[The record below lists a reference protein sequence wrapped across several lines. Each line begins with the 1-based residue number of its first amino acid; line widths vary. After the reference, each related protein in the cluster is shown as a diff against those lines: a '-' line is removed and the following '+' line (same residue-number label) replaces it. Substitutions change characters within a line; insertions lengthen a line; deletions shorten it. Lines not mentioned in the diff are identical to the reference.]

1 MATTGKAPTTFADGI
16 NAAMQDIA
24 GAMSAP
30 DADLHFGTE
39 IIKVMGTF
47 LQAKAKAS
55 PSPGG
60 PGASGGASGGPGA
73 PGGPPPGAGGQ
84 GPPPGMS
91 TPGGPAGGGAVN
103 PAQPS
108 LQPPSGPAEPGSG
121 PTPGLTPNPDEMR
134 RVMQEVAGQ

>member
-1 MATTGKAPTTFADGI
+1 MDGV
-16 NAAMQDIA
+16 NAAMQDLA

-39 IIKVMGTF
+39 MIKVMGAWT
-47 LQAKAKAS
+47 QAQHQHKS
-55 PSPGG
+55 PAPSGPAGGAAGGSPGG
-60 PGASGGASGGPGA
+60 AGGT
-73 PGGPPPGAGGQ
+73 PPPGAGG
-84 GPPPGMS
+84 PSPGGS
-91 TPGGPAGGGAVN
+91 VPGGPAGGGAQN
-103 PAQPS
+103 PQQPS